1 MLPLY
6 LAVEGTPVEE
16 SGPNPVIPNV
26 GELIIGLLT
35 FAIVVF
41 VLMKYAWPRME
52 ATFQVRR
59 DAIEGGIKRAEEA
72 QAEAQRLLGEYRQ
85 QLSEARTEAAQIRD
99 NARAEGQRIIEEMR
113 TTAQEE
119 SVRIVARG
127 EEQLTMQRQ
136 QVVRELRGEIGT
148 LATGLA
154 ERVVGETLADD
165 PARQRTIDRFL
176 DDLDVMAQSVP
187 AGVGAGT
194 AAGLTGSTGDGS
206 GGAAPAGGSTPGG
219 STGDAADGGAT
230 GGATGGASGGSSSGG
245 SSSGGSAPDGGVGP
259 GGGPTGSGRTGFP
272 PGPTAGGSGSTGGG
286 SGGSGGGAG
295 GSGGGSRGSGGGA
308 GGGPGPDESGGRG
321 GGGRSRRRG

>member
-1 MLPLY
+1 
-6 LAVEGTPVEE
+6 
-16 SGPNPVIPNV
+16 
-26 GELIIGLLT
+26 
-35 FAIVVF
+35 
-41 VLMKYAWPRME
+41 MKYAWPRME

-119 SVRIVARG
+119 SARIVARG

-187 AGVGAGT
+187 AGVT
-194 AAGLTGSTGDGS
+194 AAG
-206 GGAAPAGGSTPGG
+206 AAGT
-219 STGDAADGGAT
+219 GAT
-230 GGATGGASGGSSSGG
+230 GGSAPTGGSDRRRAGWRPRRGSGVER
-245 SSSGGSAPDGGVGP
+245 GVGWCLRRCV
-259 GGGPTGSGRTGFP
+259 GRRCVGRRCV
-272 PGPTAGGSGSTGGG
+272 GRRRVGRRRVAAAVGLRRVRWRHVRRSGG
-286 SGGSGGGAG
+286 SGGSGGGTDG
-295 GSGGGSRGSGGGA
+295 GSG
-308 GGGPGPDESGGRG
+308 PDDSGGRR
-321 GGGRSRRRG
+321 GGGRSRRRR

>member
-1 MLPLY
+1 MR
-6 LAVEGTPVEE
+6 
-16 SGPNPVIPNV
+16 
-26 GELIIGLLT
+26 
-35 FAIVVF
+35 
-41 VLMKYAWPRME
+41 YAWPRME

-119 SVRIVARG
+119 SGRIVARG
-127 EEQLTMQRQ
+127 EEQLTVQRQ

-176 DDLDVMAQSVP
+176 DDLDLMAQSVP
-187 AGVGAGT
+187 AGVT
-194 AAGLTGSTGDGS
+194 AAGAAGTGATGGSAPTGDSTGG
-206 GGAAPAGGSTPGG
+206 APAGGPGG
-219 STGDAADGGAT
+219 GGGAERVRRVVPPAVRRVVP
-230 GGATGGASGGSSSGG
+230 GVRRAVRGRRVGRRRVGRRRVGRRRVAAAVPR
-245 SSSGGSAPDGGVGP
+245 GGSA
-259 GGGPTGSGRTGFP
+259 
-272 PGPTAGGSGSTGGG
+272 
-286 SGGSGGGAG
+286 SGGSGGGRPAG
-295 GSGGGSRGSGGGA
+295 PAGRGGRGVRA
-308 GGGPGPDESGGRG
+308 GRLRRRGRG
-321 GGGRSRRRG
+321 GGGRSRRRR

>member
-1 MLPLY
+1 MLPFY
-6 LAVEGTPVEE
+6 LAVDQTE
-16 SGPNPVIPNV
+16 SGPNPVIPAV
-26 GELIIGLLT
+26 GELIIGIIT
-35 FAIVVF
+35 FGIVVF

-72 QAEAQRLLGEYRQ
+72 QAEAQRLLTEYRQ

-119 SVRIVARG
+119 SARIVARG
-127 EEQLTMQRQ
+127 EEQLTVQRQ

-176 DDLDVMAQSVP
+176 DDLDEMAQSVP
-187 AGVGAGT
+187 AGVGAG
-194 AAGLTGSTGDGS
+194 ASAGSAGPSASAEPAS
-206 GGAAPAGGSTPGG
+206 GASEPGAPA
-219 STGDAADGGAT
+219 DDGAT
-230 GGATGGASGGSSSGG
+230 GADGTAAADRTGGDDSSGG
-245 SSSGGSAPDGGVGP
+245 GP
-259 GGGPTGSGRTGFP
+259 P
-272 PGPTAGGSGSTGGG
+272 
-286 SGGSGGGAG
+286 
-295 GSGGGSRGSGGGA
+295 
-308 GGGPGPDESGGRG
+308 
-321 GGGRSRRRG
+321 RRRR

>member
-1 MLPLY
+1 MLPWY

-35 FAIVVF
+35 FGIVVF

-119 SVRIVARG
+119 SGRIVARG

-148 LATGLA
+148 LATELA

-176 DDLDVMAQSVP
+176 DDLDLMAQSVP
-187 AGVGAGT
+187 AGVGAG
-194 AAGLTGSTGDGS
+194 
-206 GGAAPAGGSTPGG
+206 GAT
-219 STGDAADGGAT
+219 TGAT
-230 GGATGGASGGSSSGG
+230 GRSTGAGSAADASDGGGASGSGASGGASGGGASGG
-245 SSSGGSAPDGGVGP
+245 GASGGGASPGGDSASGGSA
-259 GGGPTGSGRTGFP
+259 SGR
-272 PGPTAGGSGSTGGG
+272 SGESGG
-286 SGGSGGGAG
+286 SGGSGGGTDG
-295 GSGGGSRGSGGGA
+295 GSG
-308 GGGPGPDESGGRG
+308 PDDSGGR
-321 GGGRSRRRG
+321 GGGRSRRRR